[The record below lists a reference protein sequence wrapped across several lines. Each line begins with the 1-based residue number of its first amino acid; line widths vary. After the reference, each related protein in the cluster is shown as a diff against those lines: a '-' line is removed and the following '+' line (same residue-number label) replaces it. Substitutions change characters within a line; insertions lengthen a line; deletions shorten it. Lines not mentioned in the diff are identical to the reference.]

1 VRDDDDDGRGF
12 LSSGINLGSQSTPAL
27 RDVYL
32 SHIGIDFDD
41 DEREFGRFAPSAC
54 GYVQVKSFI
63 YYYMCQHTQV
73 KISEW
78 NAINQPLV
86 LRADQYLGWCE
97 QRPVETNVRELQ
109 LLMASV
115 VVDDDEELQ
124 VISNLFYLFRFPLL
138 DRLFIRVKL
147 CLLLIVDPPNGTYF
161 RIGSRSPED
170 TF

>member
-1 VRDDDDDGRGF
+1 
-12 LSSGINLGSQSTPAL
+12 
-27 RDVYL
+27 
-32 SHIGIDFDD
+32 
-41 DEREFGRFAPSAC
+41 
-54 GYVQVKSFI
+54 
-63 YYYMCQHTQV
+63 MCQHTQV

-147 CLLLIVDPPNGTYF
+147 CLLYCESQTK
-161 RIGSRSPED
+161 
-170 TF
+170 